1 MYHLR
6 IHLKLLVPKPV
17 LRQKKKPSLKLL
29 LKVIDTVIHLHKFHA
44 LCLYRASSYTEIPHH
59 MFSFIFLYGVD
70 ENLDFLND
78 DENVEKPLEEDPN
91 LLEDVPQNED
101 DDIGS
106 GENPIPENDEIETEA
121 EEEAESNTIIGN
133 MTLFQN
139 N

>member
-1 MYHLR
+1 MSC
-6 IHLKLLVPKPV
+6 KLINWKTALYVF
-17 LRQKKKPSLKLL
+17 
-29 LKVIDTVIHLHKFHA
+29 FH
-44 LCLYRASSYTEIPHH
+44 
-59 MFSFIFLYGVD
+59 FWYGID
-70 ENLDFLND
+70 ENLEFLNN

-91 LLEDVPQNED
+91 LFEDVPQNED

>member
-1 MYHLR
+1 MS
-6 IHLKLLVPKPV
+6 ISCKLINWSTTLYVF
-17 LRQKKKPSLKLL
+17 
-29 LKVIDTVIHLHKFHA
+29 FHF
-44 LCLYRASSYTEIPHH
+44 R
-59 MFSFIFLYGVD
+59 YGID
-70 ENLDFLND
+70 ENLDFLNN